1 MNDDIIILDDFL
13 PTYLQDFLEELC
25 YHIDWRPIK
34 NSTFHEDVEIGNKFT
49 NLSLYKDEGQ
59 LVHTFWSTIY
69 KDSITDKPLINFSNH
84 LDLSHYFHLPLQ
96 IATIKNKWNFSLEN
110 NFKRGK
116 VNMTFS
122 GANTN
127 PIPKFPH
134 IDYEINDIENSKKW
148 AIIYY
153 VNESDGDTIVYNE
166 KEWLEDLSKYTIK
179 KKISPKKGRII
190 FIKGDLFH
198 SASIPSSKYSKRI
211 VINYN
216 LEF

>member
-13 PTYLQDFLEELC
+13 PTYLQEFLEELC
-25 YHIDWRPIK
+25 YRVDWRYVK
-34 NSTFHEDVEIGNKFT
+34 NSTFSEEGKMLESLINQ
-49 NLSLYKDEGQ
+49 NLYKDEGQ
-59 LVHTFWSTIY
+59 LVHSFWNNMY
-69 KDSITDKPLINFSNH
+69 KDPLSNKPLINFANH

-96 IATIKNKWNFSLEN
+96 IATIKNNWNFDLEN

-122 GANTN
+122 RGNSNSSA
-127 PIPKFPH
+127 KFPH
-134 IDYEINDIENSKKW
+134 IDYEWNEFENSKKW

-166 KEWLEDLSKYTIK
+166 KEDFKDLSKYTIK
-179 KKISPKKGRII
+179 QRISPKKGRIV
-190 FIKGDLFH
+190 FIRGDLYH

-211 VINYN
+211 IINYN